1 MITTVL
7 LSVGSI
13 SCSSDGDDDGSA
25 SYTSDQIVA
34 LLKGKW
40 DIYGHV
46 NVALS
51 GSDRYIDGDYTGTI
65 KFTNAQEYIIT
76 SSEIP
81 YELDGKNYNTNL
93 SEILGSYFNY
103 SIFKKDGKNYIS
115 FVNGMYNFQIQSLQ
129 EKSFKFVE
137 DEYIE
142 SKDPY
147 GKNVTVYCN
156 ITMFSKDDTDE
167 ESGVVGTWMGYSC
180 SNSNPNTLDKNHILT
195 LIFNSDGT
203 GKYILKETLD
213 SGTENI
219 TYEMESSTKGKTYI
233 RARGNYFYFEI
244 EGNKMYVYD
253 HGYGVDL
260 DYLLTKQ

>member
-1 MITTVL
+1 MLTTVL

-40 DIYGHV
+40 NLYGHV
-46 NVALS
+46 NVTSSAS
-51 GSDRYIDGDYTGTI
+51 NDYVDGDYTGTI
-65 KFTNAQEYIIT
+65 NFTNAQKYIIT

-81 YELDGKNYNTNL
+81 YEIDGKIGNTKLSDILVSNL
-93 SEILGSYFNY
+93 NY
-103 SIFKKDGKNYIS
+103 SISKKDGKNYIS
-115 FVNGMYNFQIQSLQ
+115 FVNGIHNFQIQSLQ
-129 EKSFKFVE
+129 EKSFKLVE

-142 SKDPY
+142 SKDSD
-147 GKNVTVYCN
+147 GKNVTIHYN
-156 ITMFSKDDTDE
+156 ITMFSKDDNDE

-203 GKYILKETLD
+203 GKYILKEALD